1 MKILETDFSVK
12 STLNSS
18 YIIYDTIFLV
28 LLLVLL
34 IVQKKY
40 VTLLFCLFGAI
51 LYTVVDYGIFYA
63 WLHTRSVQ
71 GANPFWFLLWL
82 SSSYGITNFL
92 VIWLGIK
99 KDKNLKEYALI
110 IIIWWICC
118 PMISAMTPIANG
130 TINIERKVGQYHGFM
145 AAMLVIGYLAVLIY
159 NMFTKKDKLPV
170 LRMLIIGILVQFGW
184 EFSLLVNGIRP
195 FKFEPIMINSLIET
209 NLGIPYIYFI
219 YKGIS
224 KYVNDDFSK
233 VNKVKEEKNQTITI

>member
-1 MKILETDFSVK
+1 
-12 STLNSS
+12 
-18 YIIYDTIFLV
+18 
-28 LLLVLL
+28 
-34 IVQKKY
+34 
-40 VTLLFCLFGAI
+40 
-51 LYTVVDYGIFYA
+51 
-63 WLHTRSVQ
+63 
-71 GANPFWFLLWL
+71 
-82 SSSYGITNFL
+82 
-92 VIWLGIK
+92 
-99 KDKNLKEYALI
+99 
-110 IIIWWICC
+110 
-118 PMISAMTPIANG
+118 MISAMTPIANG